1 MIPNG
6 KGLVIS
12 SKWYVFFLLDIKKIY
27 FFFLFHLL
35 QGYNYVRKY
44 QSPY

>member
-12 SKWYVFFLLDIKKIY
+12 SKWYVFFLLDIKKKSNFTFC
-27 FFFLFHLL
+27 FFSSRF
-35 QGYNYVRKY
+35 
-44 QSPY
+44 